1 MLKVSKRIARSAM
14 QTLHIMVQR
23 NNKRHKRKIEFMGI
37 CSIWSRMLSGHFTFK
52 IIWITWSM
60 IYNLFIQ
67 NIKYFLSSCWHILIV
82 EFTAP
87 LNEIWVAIAIR
98 ALARSRKKK
107 PFVLPPSRAKLSSHL
122 VSLSPSVKEFCIKSC
137 ISHCTCQPRG
147 LNMFVYLDAHN
158 KT

>member
-23 NNKRHKRKIEFMGI
+23 NNKTPQKKDRIHGYLLHFIKNDFR
-37 CSIWSRMLSGHFTFK
+37 SLYLQSGLNYMVHD
-52 IIWITWSM
+52 
-60 IYNLFIQ
+60 IQ
-67 NIKYFLSSCWHILIV
+67 LVHSNIKYFLSSCWHILIV